1 MSNYI
6 RSPNNYDTATLLNFS
21 CPKSYYLIHAN
32 NNTFMLTEDKK
43 SYTITLTIGNYD
55 VNTLKTELQ
64 TQLNGHDYTYVVAYN
79 RSTNKYT
86 ITVSSNPTQPYID
99 FRNSNTYLI
108 LGFEAQ
114 LYQFAANTLTSP
126 NVCYLQSST
135 SLLLCCDF
143 VVNNVL
149 SQIVPNTQDLSIISY
164 EENNPSFASHDL
176 SRTNIIDGRFYLLDA
191 KTQEPI
197 NLNGIDFEFS
207 FAIYKKNTYYHSMMA
222 DQQLQIQINDLQ
234 KKLNDL
240 TAT

>member
-21 CPKSYYLIHAN
+21 CPKSYYLIDSQ
-32 NNTFMLTEDKK
+32 NNTFTLTEDKK
-43 SYTITLTIGNYD
+43 SYDIVLTSGNYD
-55 VNTLKTELQ
+55 VNTLKTEIQ
-64 TQLNGHDYTYVVAYN
+64 TKLNGHGYNYVVAYN

-86 ITVSSNPTQPYID
+86 ITVSGNATQPYID

-108 LGFEAQ
+108 MGFEAQ

-164 EENNPSFASHDL
+164 EENNPAFTSHDL

-191 KTQEPI
+191 KTQSPI
-197 NLNGIDFEFS
+197 DLNGIDFEFS
-207 FAIYKKNTYYHSMMA
+207 FAIYKKNTFYHNMMI
-222 DQQLQIQINDLQ
+222 DQQLQLQIQDLQ
-234 KKLNDL
+234 KKLDNL

>member
-21 CPKSYYLIHAN
+21 CPKSYHLINSN
-32 NNTFMLTEDKK
+32 NNTFTLTEDKT
-43 SYTITLTIGNYD
+43 SHLITLTTGNYD
-55 VNTLKTELQ
+55 VNTLKTEIQ
-64 TQLNGHDYTYVVAYN
+64 TKLNGYAYTYVVTYD
-79 RSTNKYT
+79 RSKNKYT
-86 ITVSSNPTQPYID
+86 ITVSGNAMQPYLD
-99 FRNSNTYLI
+99 FRDSNTYLI
-108 LGFEAQ
+108 MGFEAQ

-126 NVCYLQSST
+126 NVCYLQSSS

-164 EENNPSFASHDL
+164 EENNPAFASHDL

-207 FAIYKKNTYYHSMMA
+207 FAIYKKNTFYHNMMI
-222 DQQLQIQINDLQ
+222 DQQLQLQIQALQ
-234 KKLNDL
+234 SKIDSL
-240 TAT
+240 TST